1 MDREH
6 RDYLGGRGGRAR
18 VRPSEAREHLDDD
31 DHRLAE
37 YERGPWP
44 SVAVPEPP
52 AALLRL
58 FAHVTGR
65 TLELHEFEVL
75 ERIRA
80 SVDYRGLTGGGP
92 AGTTAPPPRRAPEA
106 ARSPQTVP
114 WFDPD
119 DLGET
124 EIGRKVDRKVD
135 G

>member
-6 RDYLGGRGGRAR
+6 RDYLGGRGGRSR
-18 VRPSEAREHLDDD
+18 GAREPAARLDDD

-44 SVAVPEPP
+44 AVVVPEPP
-52 AALLRL
+52 PLLLRL

-65 TLELHEFEVL
+65 PLDLHEFEVL

-80 SVDYRGLTGGGP
+80 ATGYHGLGGP
-92 AGTTAPPPRRAPEA
+92 SDGEPTPPPRRVQAEPVRG
-106 ARSPQTVP
+106 ARDVP

-124 EIGRKVDRKVD
+124 ELARKVD

>member
-18 VRPSEAREHLDDD
+18 ARAAEQADRLDDD
-31 DHRLAE
+31 DHRLTE

-52 AALLRL
+52 PELLRL
-58 FAHVTGR
+58 FGHVTGR

-75 ERIRA
+75 ERLRA
-80 SVDYRGLTGGGP
+80 AVGYRGLASGEGP
-92 AGTTAPPPRRAPEA
+92 VAPPPRRTAEP
-106 ARSPQTVP
+106 ARSPHAVP

-124 EIGRKVDRKVD
+124 ELSRKLAARVD